1 MRFSSS
7 YEPGEF
13 ESDIYGAWEASGVFE
28 PTISSLPSDNDG
40 DAFFLASVHNG
51 KVSAN
56 ISCIQGV
63 DLANLLITVMVGDP
77 RMRDVF
83 VTALSGYDTL
93 QNSN

>member
-1 MRFSSS
+1 MTHKELHNLIDEVQS
-7 YEPGEF
+7 
-13 ESDIYGAWEASGVFE
+13 A
-28 PTISSLPSDNDG
+28 SDNDG

-51 KVSAN
+51 GVNAN

-63 DLANLLITVMVGDP
+63 DLANLLITVMVDNP

-83 VTALSGYDTL
+83 VAALSYYDTL

>member
-1 MRFSSS
+1 MTHKELHNLINKVQS
-7 YEPGEF
+7 
-13 ESDIYGAWEASGVFE
+13 A
-28 PTISSLPSDNDG
+28 SDNDG

-51 KVSAN
+51 KVNAN

-83 VTALSGYDTL
+83 VRALSGYDTL
-93 QNSN
+93 HNSN

>member
-1 MRFSSS
+1 MTHKELHNLIDEVQS
-7 YEPGEF
+7 
-13 ESDIYGAWEASGVFE
+13 A
-28 PTISSLPSDNDG
+28 SDNDG
-40 DAFFLASVHNG
+40 DAFFLASAHNG
-51 KVSAN
+51 EVNAN